1 MPNPP
6 SIDRALIQ
14 HLAELARLHIPAE
27 QSGPLRQRLES
38 IVNAFSALQD
48 PDLAPPAA
56 TAAWSGLPLPLRP
69 DIAGEPLPVAT
80 VLANA
85 PQQAASAFVVPRVID
100 A

>member
-6 SIDRALIQ
+6 AIDRAMMQ

-27 QSGPLRQRLES
+27 QLGPLRQRLES
-38 IVNAFSALQD
+38 IVSAFSALQD
-48 PDLAPPAA
+48 PDLAPAA
-56 TAAWSGLPLPLRP
+56 ASAAPPELQLSLRP
-69 DIAGEPLPVAT
+69 DLAGEPLPVST

-85 PQQAASAFVVPRVID
+85 PQHAASAFVVPRVID